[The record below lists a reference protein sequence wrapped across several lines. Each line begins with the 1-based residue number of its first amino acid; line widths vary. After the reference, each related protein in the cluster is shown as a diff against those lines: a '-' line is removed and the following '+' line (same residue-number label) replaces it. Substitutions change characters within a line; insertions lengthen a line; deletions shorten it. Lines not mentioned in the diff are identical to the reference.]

1 PKIDSAFDNL
11 FVPQPS
17 WSPSTTQQLRKLVAA
32 PYLSPNDWTPRLDA
46 YFASP
51 LALCARRVSSVASQ
65 LLGSTSLRFALHGW
79 QQMSIL
85 ARDWAYRQALRAPE
99 KPVLVALA
107 EHVGGAGRECWP
119 SLALMTGYS
128 ERTVRRALRAL
139 EAAGLVR
146 IERRPGRPALYSL
159 NLSTTPD
166 RESGAPG
173 QSVPRTGKNRK

>member
-1 PKIDSAFDNL
+1 
-11 FVPQPS
+11 
-17 WSPSTTQQLRKLVAA
+17 
-32 PYLSPNDWTPRLDA
+32 
-46 YFASP
+46 
-51 LALCARRVSSVASQ
+51 
-65 LLGSTSLRFALHGW
+65 
-79 QQMSIL
+79 MSIL
-85 ARDWAYRQALRAPE
+85 ARDWAYSQALAAPA

-107 EHVGGAGRECWP
+107 EHVSGEGRACWP
-119 SLALMTGYS
+119 SVSRLARMTGYA

-166 RESGAPG
+166 RESGDPG

>member
-1 PKIDSAFDNL
+1 
-11 FVPQPS
+11 
-17 WSPSTTQQLRKLVAA
+17 
-32 PYLSPNDWTPRLDA
+32 
-46 YFASP
+46 
-51 LALCARRVSSVASQ
+51 
-65 LLGSTSLRFALHGW
+65 
-79 QQMSIL
+79 MSIL

-119 SLALMTGYS
+119 SLARLALMTGYS

>member
-1 PKIDSAFDNL
+1 
-11 FVPQPS
+11 
-17 WSPSTTQQLRKLVAA
+17 
-32 PYLSPNDWTPRLDA
+32 
-46 YFASP
+46 
-51 LALCARRVSSVASQ
+51 
-65 LLGSTSLRFALHGW
+65 
-79 QQMSIL
+79 MSIL

-146 IERRPGRPALYSL
+146 IKRRPGRPALYSL